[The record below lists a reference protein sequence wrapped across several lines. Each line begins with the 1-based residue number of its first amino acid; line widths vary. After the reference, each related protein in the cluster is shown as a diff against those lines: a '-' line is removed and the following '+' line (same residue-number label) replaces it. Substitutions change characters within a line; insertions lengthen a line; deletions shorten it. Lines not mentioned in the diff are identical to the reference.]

1 MKIGLIGTGRLG
13 ICFAL
18 LMAEAGYDV
27 LASDT
32 REDYIKDL
40 QNNIVGDSEPEVQ
53 ELLQRVEVNEHVE
66 FTTDNK
72 RVIRECDPIFTLVA
86 TPSLD
91 DGSYDVSAVWDVVKE
106 IKDEMTSVA
115 NYTKSFVVGCTTNPG
130 DCDKFKEELP
140 ESVDVYYN
148 PEFIAQGSI
157 VKDLRNAD
165 MVLVGGK
172 ENDLLEEIYTKIQEG
187 HRFGGTLIYFMSIKA
202 AEIVKIA
209 INTYLTTKISYANT
223 LGQVM
228 ISSGLGDEVQHALGA
243 IGTDTRIGNRYMR
256 FGFGF
261 GGPCFPRDNKAF
273 ASFANKVGVEFNIGE
288 TTDNFN
294 DAHAKFLK
302 DYFISKNED
311 KLPFVFDSV
320 AYKPGTDIL
329 TESQQYRLCLDLL
342 DEGYKV
348 YVIDDCV
355 KGKCDDRILFGTP
368 EEETFAVD
376 L

>member
-40 QNNIVGDSEPEVQ
+40 QNFIIGDSEPDVQ
-53 ELLQRVEVNEHVE
+53 ELLQRFEVSEHLE

-72 RVIRECDPIFTLVA
+72 KVIRECDPIFTLVA

-91 DGSYDVSAVWDVVKE
+91 DGSYDVSAVWDVVNE
-106 IKDEMTSVA
+106 IKEEMTSVA

-157 VKDLRNAD
+157 IKDLRHAD

-355 KGKCDDRILFGTP
+355 KGKCDDRILYGIP
-368 EEETFAVD
+368 EEESFSVK

>member
-157 VKDLRNAD
+157 IKDLRHAD

-355 KGKCDDRILFGTP
+355 KGKCDDRILYGIP
-368 EEETFAVD
+368 EEESFSVK

>member
-91 DGSYDVSAVWDVVKE
+91 DGSYDVSAVWDVVNE
-106 IKDEMTSVA
+106 IKEEMNSIA
-115 NYTKSFVVGCTTNPG
+115 NYPKSFVVGCTTNPG
-130 DCDKFKEELP
+130 DCAKFKEELP
-140 ESVDVYYN
+140 DSVEVYYN

-157 VKDLRNAD
+157 IKDLRHAD

-172 ENDLLEEIYTKIQEG
+172 ENDLLEEIYNKIQEG
-187 HRFGGTLIYFMSIKA
+187 HSFAGTAIYFMSTTA

-209 INTYLTTKISYANT
+209 INTYLTTKISYANM

-228 ISSGLGDEVQHALGA
+228 VSSGLGNEVQIALDA
-243 IGTDTRIGNRYMR
+243 IGTDSRIGRKYMR

-273 ASFANKVGVEFNIGE
+273 ASFAKKVGVEFNIGE

-302 DYFISKNED
+302 DYFIAENKD

-355 KGKCDDRILFGTP
+355 KGKCDDRILYGTP
-368 EEETFAVD
+368 EEESFSVN

>member
-40 QNNIVGDSEPEVQ
+40 QNFIIGDSEPDVQ
-53 ELLQRVEVNEHVE
+53 ELLQRFEVSEHLE

-72 RVIRECDPIFTLVA
+72 KVIRECDPIFTLVA

-91 DGSYDVSAVWDVVKE
+91 DGSYDVSAVWDVVNE
-106 IKDEMTSVA
+106 IKEEMTSVA

-157 VKDLRNAD
+157 IKDLRHAD

-355 KGKCDDRILFGTP
+355 KGKCDDRILYGIP
-368 EEETFAVD
+368 EEEAFSVK

>member
-1 MKIGLIGTGRLG
+1 
-13 ICFAL
+13 
-18 LMAEAGYDV
+18 
-27 LASDT
+27 
-32 REDYIKDL
+32 
-40 QNNIVGDSEPEVQ
+40 
-53 ELLQRVEVNEHVE
+53 
-66 FTTDNK
+66 
-72 RVIRECDPIFTLVA
+72 
-86 TPSLD
+86 
-91 DGSYDVSAVWDVVKE
+91 
-106 IKDEMTSVA
+106 
-115 NYTKSFVVGCTTNPG
+115 
-130 DCDKFKEELP
+130 
-140 ESVDVYYN
+140 
-148 PEFIAQGSI
+148 
-157 VKDLRNAD
+157 

-342 DEGYKV
+342 DGGYKV

-355 KGKCDDRILFGTP
+355 KGKCDDRILFGTS

>member
-40 QNNIVGDSEPEVQ
+40 QNFIIGDSEPDVQ
-53 ELLQRVEVNEHVE
+53 ELLQRVEVNEHLE

-72 RVIRECDPIFTLVA
+72 KVIRECETIFTLVP
-86 TPSLD
+86 TPSLE
-91 DGSYDVSAVWDVVKE
+91 DGSYDVSAVWDVVNE
-106 IKDEMTSVA
+106 IKEEMTSVA

-157 VKDLRNAD
+157 IKDLRHAD

-355 KGKCDDRILFGTP
+355 KGKCDDRILYGIP
-368 EEETFAVD
+368 EEESFSVK

>member
-40 QNNIVGDSEPEVQ
+40 QNFIIGDSEPDVQ
-53 ELLQRVEVNEHVE
+53 ELLQRVEVNEHLE

-72 RVIRECDPIFTLVA
+72 KVIRECETIFTLVP
-86 TPSLD
+86 TPSLE
-91 DGSYDVSAVWDVVKE
+91 DGSYDVSAVWDVVNE
-106 IKDEMTSVA
+106 IKEEMTSVA

-157 VKDLRNAD
+157 IKDLRHAD

-355 KGKCDDRILFGTP
+355 KGKCDDRIVYGTP
-368 EEETFAVD
+368 EEEAFSVK

>member
-40 QNNIVGDSEPEVQ
+40 QNFIIGDSEPDVQ
-53 ELLQRVEVNEHVE
+53 ELLQRVEVNEHLE

-72 RVIRECDPIFTLVA
+72 KVIRECETIFTLVP
-86 TPSLD
+86 TPSLE
-91 DGSYDVSAVWDVVKE
+91 DGSYDVSAVWDVVNE

-140 ESVDVYYN
+140 ESVEVYYN

-157 VKDLRNAD
+157 IRDLRHAD

-172 ENDLLEEIYTKIQEG
+172 ENDLLEEIYIKIQEG
-187 HRFGGTLIYFMSIKA
+187 HRFGGTLIYFMSTKA

-209 INTYLTTKISYANT
+209 INTYLTTKISYANM

-228 ISSGLGDEVQHALGA
+228 VSAGLEDEVQNALFA
-243 IGTDTRIGNRYMR
+243 IGTDSRIGNKYMR

-261 GGPCFPRDNKAF
+261 GGPCFPRDNRAF
-273 ASFANKVGVEFNIGE
+273 ASFAKEVGVEFNIGE

-294 DAHAKFLK
+294 NAHAKFLK
-302 DYFISKNED
+302 EYFISKNKN
-311 KLPFVFDSV
+311 KLPFVFGSI

-329 TESQQYRLCLDLL
+329 TESQQYRLCVDLL

-355 KGKCDDRILFGTP
+355 KGKCDDRILYGTP
-368 EEETFAVD
+368 EEESFAVN

>member
-157 VKDLRNAD
+157 IKDLRHAD

-261 GGPCFPRDNKAF
+261 GGPFFHRDNKAF

-355 KGKCDDRILFGTP
+355 KGKCDDRILYGIP
-368 EEETFAVD
+368 EEESFSVK

>member
-187 HRFGGTLIYFMSIKA
+187 YAFGGTLIYFMSTKA

-355 KGKCDDRILFGTP
+355 KGKCDDRILYGIP
-368 EEETFAVD
+368 EEEAFSVK

>member
-32 REDYIKDL
+32 REDYVKDL
-40 QNNIVGDSEPEVQ
+40 QNFIIGDSEPEVQ

-157 VKDLRNAD
+157 IKDLRHAD

-355 KGKCDDRILFGTP
+355 KGKCDDRIVYGTP
-368 EEETFAVD
+368 EEEAFSVK

>member
-106 IKDEMTSVA
+106 SKDEMTSVA

-157 VKDLRNAD
+157 IKDLRHAD

-187 HRFGGTLIYFMSIKA
+187 YAFGGTLIYFMSTKA

-355 KGKCDDRILFGTP
+355 KGKCDDRILYGIP
-368 EEETFAVD
+368 EEESFSVK

>member
-91 DGSYDVSAVWDVVKE
+91 DGSYDVSAVWDVVNE
-106 IKDEMTSVA
+106 IKEEMTSVA

-157 VKDLRNAD
+157 IKDLRHAD

-329 TESQQYRLCLDLL
+329 TESQQYRLCLDLWMR
-342 DEGYKV
+342 
-348 YVIDDCV
+348 VI
-355 KGKCDDRILFGTP
+355 KCM
-368 EEETFAVD
+368 
-376 L
+376 